1 MPTFKLSANV
11 TVSAYTTVEAPSLE
25 DAIKLAEDREVV
37 IGGANSGKTEEEN
50 WIIDDADGTAQNI
63 HVSD

>member
-37 IGGANSGKTEEEN
+37 IGGANSGETEEEN